1 MPKPFRPPRDFGA
14 ALDAA
19 RKLPLYGRLLWGLL
33 RDGRVSPQQ
42 KLILVGIVGY
52 LLVPFDL
59 IPDFIPV
66 VGQLDDLAVVLLG
79 LDLFIRTAP
88 ADVVNEHL
96 ARISRDEDDLR
107 RDTEQVAQL
116 LGDQFARIRANL
128 EQILGRQRSRFSDA
142 HQAGNALAKWQE
154 QQANDRPHGTRGGS
168 SA

>member
-1 MPKPFRPPRDFGA
+1 MPRPFRAPKDVGA

-19 RKLPLYGRLLWGLL
+19 RKLPLYGRLVWGLL
-33 RDGRVSPQQ
+33 RDGRVPPRQ
-42 KLILVGIVGY
+42 KLILAGIVGY
-52 LLVPFDL
+52 LLVPFDI

-79 LDLFIRTAP
+79 LDLFLRTAP

-128 EQILGRQRSRFSDA
+128 ERILRRQRSRFRDA
-142 HQAGNALAKWQE
+142 DEAGEALAKWQE
-154 QQANDRPHGTRGGS
+154 QPAEDRPHGRRRGSG
-168 SA
+168 A

>member
-1 MPKPFRPPRDFGA
+1 M
-14 ALDAA
+14 
-19 RKLPLYGRLLWGLL
+19 WGLL
-33 RDGRVSPQQ
+33 RDGRVPPRQ

-52 LLVPFDL
+52 LLVPFDI

-88 ADVVNEHL
+88 ADVVDEHL

-128 EQILGRQRSRFSDA
+128 ERILGRQRSRFADA
-142 HQAGNALAKWQE
+142 DEAGDALAEWQE
-154 QQANDRPHGTRGGS
+154 KQTKDRPDGTRGGS
-168 SA
+168 GG